1 MGGVLQLRRV
11 PSRIPLV
18 HSCRK
23 PAFSARF
30 RSALVFGFCF
40 VVLAL
45 TGVAAAEGEYRAA
58 VAEHDVFIS
67 SDGYD
72 LQGDVSL
79 NLDLYE
85 ELISLSRENG
95 AHIVV
100 FPEFGLNAFETNK
113 DRSKL
118 QQVAVSVPPEGTIPC
133 DTESSGILHRMSC
146 AAMKNG
152 ISVLVNLVDQI
163 DCTPLDNSS
172 SEVVGSLEGKPATEC
187 PEDEKFLYNTNV
199 VFSERGEVAAIYYKS
214 HEWFP
219 LMPAYNQPAVPDN
232 ATYVP
237 AWGPASGFG
246 IFTCFDIMWSTPAV
260 STYIDEMGLNHFLY
274 PVQQGGFGEKTVIP
288 HWSKKH
294 GTTIL
299 SSNLGDKEVH
309 DASAIYANGKELEH
323 EKIFLPAP
331 QPTRKHLGSNS
342 EGFEKLR
349 SKENI
354 KIANIAF

>member
-1 MGGVLQLRRV
+1 MGGIQLLDQVQMGSHSGLCRRGFA
-11 PSRIPLV
+11 L
-18 HSCRK
+18 
-23 PAFSARF
+23 SARF
-30 RSALVFGFCF
+30 RSGLIIGLCLLSM
-40 VVLAL
+40 VL
-45 TGVAAAEGEYRAA
+45 AAAEGEYRAA
-58 VAEHDVFIS
+58 VAEHDVFVS
-67 SDGYD
+67 SDGND
-72 LQGDVSL
+72 LLGDVSL

-85 ELISLSRENG
+85 ELISVSKENH

-113 DRSKL
+113 DRSNL
-118 QQVAVSVPPEGTIPC
+118 QQVAVSVPPEGTVPC
-133 DTESSGILHRMSC
+133 DTEQGDPGILRRMSC
-146 AAMKNG
+146 SARTNG
-152 ISVLVNLVDQI
+152 ISVLINVVSQI

-172 SEVVGSLEGKPATEC
+172 SALVDSLEGKPATEC
-187 PEDEKFLYNTNV
+187 PEDGKFLFNTNV
-199 VFSERGEVAAIYYKS
+199 VFNERGEVAATYYKS

-294 GTTIL
+294 STTIL
-299 SSNLGDKEVH
+299 SSNLGDKKVH
-309 DASAIYANGKELEH
+309 DASAIYTNGKELEH

-331 QPTRKHLGSNS
+331 KLTRKRLGSDS
-342 EGFEKLR
+342 EDFEKLR
-349 SKENI
+349 SKENV
-354 KIANIAF
+354 KIANVAF